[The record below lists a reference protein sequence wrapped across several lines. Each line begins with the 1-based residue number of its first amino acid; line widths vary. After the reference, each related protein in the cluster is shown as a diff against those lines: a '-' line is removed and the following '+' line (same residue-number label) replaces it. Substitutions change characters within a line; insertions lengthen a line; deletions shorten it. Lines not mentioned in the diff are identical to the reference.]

1 MNTSQR
7 IAKNSGFLFLGDVI
21 GKVLHLFLIIFIAR
35 YLGDVGY
42 GKYAFAFAFTSLFI
56 FFSDLGLSVLSIR
69 EIARDTSKADE
80 YLTNVSFIKL
90 ILSLIMIALI
100 VLVINL
106 MSYPQDT
113 TLAVYIVG
121 LIVVFTSFTQFFRSL
136 FRAFERMEYEAIT
149 RIIENALVVG
159 VALSILSLGY
169 GLIELVSAI
178 LIAQFFVFLF
188 TLAVLVKKFVRPKLT
203 FDFSLSKQLIKSAI
217 PFALSSIFLTIYFQV
232 DTVMLSVM
240 KGDAVVGWYNAAYQL
255 VLGIMFIPGA
265 FVGSLYPIMSKYF
278 NSSNDSLRIA
288 YEKSFKYLL
297 ILALPLGI
305 GTTLLADKIILLLY
319 GNVFIHSIIALQI
332 LIWAGSLIFLTSLA
346 GHALV
351 SIDKQAID
359 AKNMGIGALLN
370 IILNLLLIPTYSYIG
385 AGIATVITE
394 LTIFVLHYHC
404 LQRHLHRL
412 PMHRIMLKPLA
423 AALIMG
429 IIIYNFDVVTTNVFI
444 IVPGAVISY
453 GILLCLFKVF
463 DKNDLSI
470 IKNIFKDL
478 QR

>member
-7 IAKNSGFLFLGDVI
+7 IAKNSGFLFLGDAV
-21 GKVLHLFLIIFIAR
+21 GRALHLVLIVFIAR

-42 GKYAFAFAFTSLFI
+42 GKYAFAFAFTSLFV

-69 EIARDTSKADE
+69 EIARDTSKAGE

-106 MSYPQDT
+106 MNYPKDT
-113 TLAVYIVG
+113 TLAVYIIG

-149 RIIENALVVG
+149 RITENVLVVG
-159 VALSILSLGY
+159 VALPVLFFGY

-178 LIAQFFVFLF
+178 LIAQFFIFLF
-188 TLAVLVKKFVRPKLT
+188 TLTVLVKKFVRPKLA

-217 PFALSSIFLTIYFQV
+217 PFGLSAIFITIYFQI

-255 VLGIMFIPGA
+255 VLGLMFIPGA
-265 FVGSLYPIMSKYF
+265 FIGSLYPIMSKYF
-278 NSSNDSLRIA
+278 NSSNDSLRIT

-305 GTTLLADKIILLLY
+305 GTTLVADKIILLLY
-319 GNVFIHSIIALQI
+319 GDVFIHSIIALQI
-332 LIWAGSLIFLTSLA
+332 LIWAGSLIFLTSLT

-351 SIDKQAID
+351 SIDKQGINAR
-359 AKNMGIGALLN
+359 NMGIGALLN

-394 LTIFVLHYHC
+394 LTIFVMHYHY

-412 PMHRIMLKPLA
+412 PMHRIIPKPLA

-429 IIIYNFDVVTTNVFI
+429 IIIYNFDVITTNVFI
-444 IVPGAVISY
+444 VVLGAILSY
-453 GILLCLFKVF
+453 GVLLYLFKVF
-463 DKNDLSI
+463 DKD
-470 IKNIFKDL
+470 DL
-478 QR
+478 QLMRNVF